1 MEERRVERGYP
12 CEGFM
17 VFLFLESIGT
27 AEIIFIAIIALVV
40 FGPRKLPEL
49 GRKLGRGVAEF
60 RRASEDFKRTW
71 EMEVESERIEREA
84 LDTRALTALSEEDLT
99 VEARRPSPK
108 PMTVQESAPAAN
120 SYGDDAETLTVART
134 SIHQNPE

>member
-1 MEERRVERGYP
+1 M
-12 CEGFM
+12 F
-17 VFLFLESIGT
+17 FLFLESIGT
-27 AEIIFIAIIALVV
+27 PEVIFIAIIALVV

-84 LDTRALTALSEEDLT
+84 QDTRALTALSEEDLT
-99 VEARRPSPK
+99 VEAHRPSLK
-108 PMTVQESAPAAN
+108 PEHTSAQESTPVT
-120 SYGDDAETLTVART
+120 SYPDDAETLTVART
-134 SIHQNPE
+134 SIRQKPE